1 MLANDVSEVI
11 KSAAMVIGSLGALA
25 FAVGIMSAL
34 LHQRKLTARI
44 DSKLGHIDLA
54 VNGVAHTDD
63 DPPLVEK
70 VRRIERTLARIC
82 AHLDIPHHTT
92 ESD

>member
-1 MLANDVSEVI
+1 MLANDVSEVV
-11 KSAAMVIGSLGALA
+11 KAAAMVIGALGLLALS
-25 FAVGIMSAL
+25 VGVMWSL
-34 LHQRKLTARI
+34 LHQRRVAAVI

-82 AHLDIPHHTT
+82 DHLAIPHT
-92 ESD
+92 DKDIA